1 MNFPVGTEASLRLH
15 VKGSGFSM
23 AELPVVEG
31 YHSFTAC
38 KSVDEETS
46 VIAECLWANSLL
58 ECSPKVQIQGLFF
71 KKWLTNM
78 YVCVC

>member
-1 MNFPVGTEASLRLH
+1 MNFPVGTVASLRLH
-15 VKGSGFSM
+15 AKRSGFSM

-38 KSVDEETS
+38 KSMDEETS

-58 ECSPKVQIQGLFF
+58 KCSPKVHIQGLF
-71 KKWLTNM
+71 KKNG
-78 YVCVC
+78 